1 MLRMNSIKRKR
12 TDKTA
17 VKEHIVL
24 AASKA
29 FTQKGV
35 KTVRMDDIAG
45 GLSISKRTLYELFHD
60 KEDLLLD
67 VMKLHREEMQKYMTR
82 VASEAENVLE
92 VLLKFFQRSARN
104 FQNTNRKFFEDI
116 GKYPKV
122 VRYIAESRKAN
133 LDSAMEF
140 YRKGVEQGIFR
151 KDVNY
156 EIVRAMVSEQMGLL
170 LHSEIG
176 KSYSPGEIYET
187 VVFMHMRGI
196 SMEKGLK
203 IVDDFLLNVKD
214 SDRISGSG
222 AELVIK

>member
-1 MLRMNSIKRKR
+1 MLRMNSINKKR

-17 VKEHIVL
+17 VKGHIVR
-24 AASKA
+24 AAAKA

-67 VMKLHREEMQKYMTR
+67 VMKLHREEMQKYMVR
-82 VASEAENVLE
+82 VASEADNVLE
-92 VLLKFFQRSARN
+92 VLLKFFRRNARY

-122 VRYIAESRKAN
+122 MRYIDESRKEN
-133 LDSAMEF
+133 LDSAMAF

-151 KDVNY
+151 DDVNY
-156 EIVRAMVSEQMGLL
+156 DIVRVMVSEQMNLL

-187 VVFMHMRGI
+187 VIFMHMRGI
-196 SMEKGLK
+196 STEKGLK
-203 IVDDFLLNVKD
+203 IVDDFLLDLKENN
-214 SDRISGSG
+214 RIM
-222 AELVIK
+222 E